1 MRKGDFSMRNP
12 AYSWSG
18 ITPVRLVIT
27 LHLTAFCKREMKGS
41 LGVRPVPTAIS
52 VWGLPLRP
60 PPPRPNSSVGR
71 PPPRL
76 PRIRS
81 AESGRSSWSTLGF

>member
-1 MRKGDFSMRNP
+1 MRKGDFSMQNP
-12 AYSWSG
+12 AYSWSR

-41 LGVRPVPTAIS
+41 LSVRPVPTVIS

-60 PPPRPNSSVGR
+60 PPPRPNSSAGR
-71 PPPRL
+71 PPRPASPGYAQQKAAAVAGPR
-76 PRIRS
+76 
-81 AESGRSSWSTLGF
+81 